1 MNKKLKLTLITALTV
16 IALLIV
22 AVPSFAQESPIQA
35 EVDRTNLTTDES
47 LVLTITV
54 QGLGSN
60 VSEPEIPYLDGLN
73 IVGSSTSSQISIIN
87 GNTSTSKVY
96 QFRLQPARPG
106 DLTIAPINV
115 VIDGQTYGSDP
126 ILVHI
131 EQGTGAAQSQS
142 LGAAAPAPDSDHSV
156 DVSTELNGQDLFVE
170 AVVDNG
176 APYQGEAIDYTFRF
190 YQAVNLFRDPN
201 YQPPSFTGFW
211 TDVEPYQ
218 TDYTIEAAG
227 RTYRVSEVHHT
238 IIPTAN
244 GNISIEPTTLN
255 IPGSL
260 FERDQ
265 TLQTRPV
272 EVNVQAWPQGAPAD
286 FKGAVGK
293 YNISAK
299 VNATE
304 TKVNEPVTLEVV
316 LSGEGNINTAGDP
329 VWTEGDEWRSFEE
342 QANTTSS
349 KQDGKIVGQKVYER
363 LLIPTQEGQ
372 LTIPE
377 ISYSYFD
384 PETAVYETTSTG
396 PLTVNVLPGAAATT
410 ALNTAAAAP
419 IQPDVNSDIR
429 HIKLAPEK
437 SASTTPLTS
446 KAWFWLLWL
455 IPLGLVIGQ
464 AAYQRRE
471 RYWATNSDKV
481 KNKKAA
487 SNAYKALQQS
497 GKNGQDA
504 YQSAVHIFNHYVQD
518 KLNQSIT
525 GLRRHEIGQLLAN
538 NGIDA
543 VLVTE
548 VQQFLETCEHGRYAP
563 TGANMD
569 ETHILA
575 YTDSLI
581 GKLEAQF

>member
-1 MNKKLKLTLITALTV
+1 MNKKLKLTLVTALTI

-22 AVPSFAQESPIQA
+22 AMPSFAQASPIQA
-35 EVDRTNLTTDES
+35 EVDRNNLTTDES

-54 QGLGSN
+54 QGIGSN
-60 VSEPEIPYLDGLN
+60 VAQPEIPYLDGLN
-73 IVGSSTSSQISIIN
+73 IVGSSMASQINIVN
-87 GNTSTSKVY
+87 GNTSASTVY
-96 QFRLQPARPG
+96 QYRLQPARPG
-106 DLTIAPINV
+106 DVKIDPITV
-115 VIDGQTYGSDP
+115 VIDGQTFSSDP
-126 ILVHI
+126 ILIHI
-131 EQGTGAAQSQS
+131 EQGSGAAQSQN
-142 LGAAAPAPDSDHSV
+142 LGAAAPAADPNHSV
-156 DVSTELNGQDLFVE
+156 EVSTELNGQDLFVE
-170 AVVDNG
+170 AVVDN
-176 APYQGEAIDYTFRF
+176 ATPYQGEAIDYTFRF

-201 YQPPSFTGFW
+201 YQPPSFTSFW
-211 TDVEPYQ
+211 TDGEPFQ
-218 TDYTIEAAG
+218 TDYTVEAGG

-244 GNISIEPTTLN
+244 GTVVIEPTVLN

-260 FERDQ
+260 FEGDQ
-265 TLQTRPV
+265 VLQTQPV
-272 EVNVQAWPQGAPAD
+272 EVNVQAWPQGAPSD

-299 VNATE
+299 VDATE

-363 LLIPTQEGQ
+363 LLIPTREGQ

-384 PETAVYETTSTG
+384 PETAVYETISTG
-396 PLTVNVLPGAAATT
+396 ALTVNVLPGAPTTT
-410 ALNTAAAAP
+410 ALGSSAAP
-419 IQPDVNSDIR
+419 IQPEMNSDIR

-446 KAWFWLLWL
+446 QTWFWLLWL
-455 IPLGLVIGQ
+455 VPLGLVVGQ
-464 AAYQRRE
+464 AVVKRRQN
-471 RYWATNSDKV
+471 YWANNGDKA
-481 KNKKAA
+481 KHKKAA
-487 SNAYKALQQS
+487 NNARKCLQEAA
-497 GKNGQDA
+497 KNGQDS
-504 YQSAVHIFNHYVQD
+504 YQSAMQIFNQYLED
-518 KLNQSIT
+518 KLNQSVT
-525 GLRRHEIGQLLAN
+525 GLRRAEIAQLLTD

-543 VLVTE
+543 ALVTD
-548 VQQFLETCEHGRYAP
+548 VQQFLETCEHGRFAP
-563 TGANMD
+563 TAPDMD

-575 YTDSLI
+575 YTGTLI
-581 GKLEAQF
+581 DKLETQFR